1 MHMALIFLVPG
12 LFIVMGWLW
21 RHGHYP
27 RSRNAV
33 FGYRTALSMQSDE
46 AWKYAQEVYGRASWW
61 GGWIL
66 LILFVVT
73 IFCLRHLD
81 VRVREVWVYFAVVQ
95 SMVGSLSLMAF
106 CEYAL
111 KRKFGATRAVAGT
124 DVANKHSRQYERVV
138 IIACMASLAITSA
151 IFIVI
156 GWLSRRGMFAGSI
169 NGSCGYRT
177 ALSMQSQEAW
187 DFAQAYFGQV
197 SWWVGW
203 TSLAVSVC
211 VGAFLVWKMRRKW
224 YFHLL
229 MFALCLVQCAGTIAF
244 SILPVENAL
253 KERFGE
259 SKSAHGH
266 AVHK

>member
-46 AWKYAQEVYGRASWW
+46 AWKYAQ
-61 GGWIL
+61 
-66 LILFVVT
+66 
-73 IFCLRHLD
+73 
-81 VRVREVWVYFAVVQ
+81 
-95 SMVGSLSLMAF
+95 
-106 CEYAL
+106 
-111 KRKFGATRAVAGT
+111 
-124 DVANKHSRQYERVV
+124 
-138 IIACMASLAITSA
+138 
-151 IFIVI
+151 
-156 GWLSRRGMFAGSI
+156 
-169 NGSCGYRT
+169 
-177 ALSMQSQEAW
+177 
-187 DFAQAYFGQV
+187 AYFDQV

-259 SKSAHGH
+259 SRSAHGH